1 MDRRGACWSPTL
13 PIAPPRGSGT
23 GSAGGG
29 LAGARPGEIGQPE
42 LADLHLVT
50 AGQGGDVDRLAVDV
64 GAVEAAHVVHGE
76 AAALAVELHVR
87 AADRHVVEED
97 VAVGVP
103 TGGGGGPVGQ
113 GPAARG
119 GGGLCPPP
127 RPAPRGGGGRAPP
140 R

>member
-1 MDRRGACWSPTL
+1 MDRRGACWSPAL

-29 LAGARPGEIGQPE
+29 LAGARTGEIDQPE
-42 LADLHLVT
+42 LADLRLVA

-76 AAALAVELHVR
+76 AAALAVELHVP

-103 TGGGGGPVGQ
+103 AGRGHVLGEQEAAGGGGGGP
-113 GPAARG
+113 GP
-119 GGGLCPPP
+119 
-127 RPAPRGGGGRAPP
+127 
-140 R
+140 

>member
-1 MDRRGACWSPTL
+1 MDRRGACWSPAL

-29 LAGARPGEIGQPE
+29 LAGARTGAMPPPG
-42 LADLHLVT
+42 LAALHLVT

-76 AAALAVELHVR
+76 AAALAVELHVP

-103 TGGGGGPVGQ
+103 ACGGDV
-113 GPAARG
+113 
-119 GGGLCPPP
+119 
-127 RPAPRGGGGRAPP
+127 
-140 R
+140 